1 MRTVIFANG
10 SLSHPKID
18 LARIRP
24 DDRLI
29 AANGGAQH
37 CMALGLIPTVLIGDF
52 DSLEPE
58 EMEALEQY
66 EVILVTHP
74 TSKDKTDLDL
84 AVIYAMESGATE
96 ILILAGMGD
105 RWDQSLA
112 NLLLPAT
119 AELKDV
125 RITLIDGPQ
134 EATILHSG
142 GSLELSGQSGDT
154 VSLIPLG
161 GSAYGVTSHGL
172 EYHLEN
178 DTLYFG
184 STRGISNVLQG
195 NKATLHLK
203 QGTLACIMIHSFQQ
217 EDL

>member
-10 SLSHPKID
+10 SFSHPKID

-24 DDRLI
+24 DDQLI

-37 CMALGLIPTVLIGDF
+37 CMALGLIPSVLIGDF

-58 EMEALEQY
+58 ELETLERY
-66 EVILVTHP
+66 EITVVAHP
-74 TSKDKTDLDL
+74 ARKDKTDLEL
-84 AVIYAMESGATE
+84 ALTYAAVSGADE

-112 NLLLPAT
+112 NLLLPAM
-119 AELKDV
+119 AELKDI
-125 RITLIDGPQ
+125 RITLVDGPQ

-142 GSLELSGQSGDT
+142 GSLELSGHSGDT

-161 GSAYGVTSHGL
+161 GSAHGVTSYGL
-172 EYHLEN
+172 EYQLEN
-178 DTLYFG
+178 DTLHFG
-184 STRGISNVLQG
+184 ATRGISNVLQG
-195 NKATLHLK
+195 NKATLYLK

-217 EDL
+217 EDV

>member
-18 LARIRP
+18 LARILP
-24 DDRLI
+24 DDWLI

-37 CMALGLIPTVLIGDF
+37 CKALGLTPTVLIGDF
-52 DSLEPE
+52 DSLDPE
-58 EMEALEQY
+58 ELEALERD
-66 EVILVTHP
+66 EVTVVTHP
-74 TSKDKTDLDL
+74 ARKDKTDLEL
-84 AVIYAMESGATE
+84 ALMYAMESGADE

-125 RITLIDGPQ
+125 RITLVDGPQ

-142 GSLELSGQSGDT
+142 ENLELSGQPGDT

-161 GSAYGVTSHGL
+161 GSAHGVTSHGL
-172 EYHLEN
+172 EYQLEN

-184 STRGISNVLQG
+184 ATRGISNVLQG
-195 NKATLHLK
+195 NQATLYLK

-217 EDL
+217 EDV